1 VKALREIRQ
10 YQKSTELLIPKLAF
24 SRLVREIA
32 SEISSDLRFQSG
44 ALEALQE
51 AAEAYLVNE
60 FERKSQ
66 ASYKRLVFMI
76 ILIQIIIVANL
87 AAIHAK
93 RVTLQKR
100 DMALVRSMRAGILGH
115 PFRRESNS

>member
-1 VKALREIRQ
+1 
-10 YQKSTELLIPKLAF
+10 
-24 SRLVREIA
+24 LVREIA
-32 SEISSDLRFQSG
+32 QEICVNLRFQSG

-60 FERKSQ
+60 FESKSNFH
-66 ASYKRLVFMI
+66 YNPTI
-76 ILIQIIIVANL
+76 ILIHIRKVANL
-87 AAIHAK
+87 AAIHSK

-115 PFRRESNS
+115 TFRGESYSNILKAFTNDL

>member
-1 VKALREIRQ
+1 MNALQEIRR

-24 SRLVREIA
+24 SRLVREIT
-32 SEISSDLRFQSG
+32 SEIATDLHFQSG

-51 AAEAYLVNE
+51 AAEAFLVTE

-66 ASYKRLVFMI
+66 VSHKQMFFTI

-93 RVTLQKR
+93 RVTFQKR

-115 PFRRESNS
+115 PFKRKYYS